1 MQTQRAFAN
10 HADNFANGTNAA
22 YAEQMYEQWRI
33 DPQSVHASWNA
44 YFTNLEGGAEQ
55 AYQAPPSLGKSRD
68 EAKLDEVLNMLK
80 QGGVSSSGAVADA
93 RSMAETA
100 KIMSILRAYMTHGHL
115 MADTD
120 PLGLKDHYAH
130 EPHLAA
136 KFHFPTKDLLDLV
149 NYREYGFS
157 DADLD
162 RTFHVNA
169 MELGGIF
176 TRKKDWKLRELIGAY
191 ENAYCQKIGVE
202 FMHIPDREICNW
214 IRNNFE
220 ALQYE
225 TMAKEKKH

>member
-1 MQTQRAFAN
+1 
-10 HADNFANGTNAA
+10 
-22 YAEQMYEQWRI
+22 
-33 DPQSVHASWNA
+33 
-44 YFTNLEGGAEQ
+44 
-55 AYQAPPSLGKSRD
+55 
-68 EAKLDEVLNMLK
+68 MLK
-80 QGGVSSSGAVADA
+80 AGGVSSSGAVADA
-93 RSMAETA
+93 RSMEETA

-130 EPHLAA
+130 EPELAA
-136 KFHFPTKDLLDLV
+136 KFHFPTQDLLDLV
-149 NYREYGFS
+149 NYRKYGFS

-176 TRKKDWKLRELIGAY
+176 TRQKDWKLRDLIGAY
-191 ENAYCQKIGVE
+191 EKAYCHKIGVE

-220 ALQYE
+220 GLQF
-225 TMAKEKKH
+225 